1 MLLKLSI
8 DQYSRQY
15 YRNFVILL
23 FIKYLQ
29 KRLSEIIIVITEHE
43 RGEKRLEN
51 CAWREE
57 KVINEN
63 TLDKPSS
70 H

>member
-15 YRNFVILL
+15 YGNFVILL

-29 KRLSEIIIVITEHE
+29 K
-43 RGEKRLEN
+43 GFYK
-51 CAWREE
+51 
-57 KVINEN
+57 
-63 TLDKPSS
+63 
-70 H
+70 